1 MSQPVNTKD
10 PQKEGTYVAMNK
22 DEVKK
27 VRRAADTL
35 AVDLDMIVRLANQ
48 IQGRKLINETR
59 ESGRQKL
66 LTLRQRV
73 VEATSGLDA
82 HISSLAD
89 PSQ

>member
-1 MSQPVNTKD
+1 
-10 PQKEGTYVAMNK
+10 MNK
-22 DEVKK
+22 DDVKK

-82 HISSLAD
+82 RISGLAD